1 MELVEVDLEKKTGV
15 HLIIDYFSATF
26 PFICYEDDS
35 EYSIINEI
43 ILMCCEFFNINKKD
57 VEECDFRVNRFQDQ
71 YQLTDYIILKLLG
84 PELKSGH
91 KSCSIELKGQG
102 CREFEELTIDKTWID
117 LLEFFVV
124 KFNASPTR
132 IDIAIDDYSGEF
144 ITFDEV
150 RQKLDSKCFTTSFRD
165 KDYVIHGSATKGFTL
180 EFGSNSSVQML
191 SIYEKNKEQRTK
203 GKDCFQDYW
212 VRYEMRYRHDK
223 AYDVCMKLLNGGNE
237 LFKDC
242 IYGLLYK
249 MLDIKAD
256 NNYGED
262 NIHKAKTD
270 DKWLAFLG
278 SVSKAKIE
286 KYKIK
291 KTTHEEYLAWGLTIV
306 PLYLLDLLLHRNKD
320 KDALTIEI
328 YKMIINVIDNMDKR
342 KLKKL
347 NSNFKESIR
356 NEITIEELSAIK
368 KDLQGCIRVLELP
381 F

>member
-1 MELVEVDLEKKTGV
+1 MKLLETDLEKKTGM
-15 HLIIDYFSATF
+15 HIIIDYFSATF

-57 VEECDFRVNRFQDQ
+57 VEECDFRVNRFQNQ
-71 YQLTDYIILKLLG
+71 YQLSDYIILKLLG

-270 DKWLAFLG
+270 DKWQTFLG
-278 SVSKAKIE
+278 NVNKAKIE

-291 KTTHEEYLAWGLTIV
+291 KSTHETYLLWIT
-306 PLYLLDLLLHRNKD
+306 PLASFYLLDLLVFHNKNINHLNILIYQRII
-320 KDALTIEI
+320 KTIED
-328 YKMIINVIDNMDKR
+328 IDER

-347 NSNFKESIR
+347 NGFLKEKGFNQLTYS
-356 NEITIEELSAIK
+356 ELYELKEKLK
-368 KDLQGCIRVLELP
+368 KQIAVLEFP